1 MKKNYENE
9 RPSISAEIRRKIET
23 DAGHKCTIKEC
34 NEHTYLEIHHID
46 LNRENNSLENLIL
59 LCDKH
64 HKMAHKEVIDRKSLK
79 IYKDILK
86 LNNLLSQKVEEL
98 ENNLKDFRFTFDK
111 KTNWEYSLMFEIAT
125 LKDEFEY
132 QDLHINVVY
141 NSNPRISIYNV
152 YIEKIENNL
161 FKVCLDTET
170 RKMGY
175 EVIKKLQQKFEI
187 FNIRYKE

>member
-79 IYKDILK
+79 IYKDILN

-98 ENNLKDFRFTFDK
+98 ENNLKDIRFTFDK

>member
-9 RPSISAEIRRKIET
+9 RPSISSEIRRKIET

-79 IYKDILK
+79 IYKDILN

-98 ENNLKDFRFTFDK
+98 ENNLKDIRFTFDK